1 MALLKYYTLFLQNS
15 LCYSKIR
22 STFILNECQQF
33 LFIYPRYDT
42 GAKSSFKYIDVAYR
56 SL

>member
-42 GAKSSFKYIDVAYR
+42 GAKSSFKYTDVAYR